1 MSIEISLSHLNRSLC
16 VYVRLYVN
24 TYVCVFYEL
33 VVILMKERGAKS
45 LSVEVAL
52 KELCTPYA

>member
-24 TYVCVFYEL
+24 TNVCVFYEL

-52 KELCTPYA
+52 KELCTP

>member
-16 VYVRLYVN
+16 VYVRLYVS

-52 KELCTPYA
+52 KELCTP

>member
-52 KELCTPYA
+52 KELCTT

>member
-45 LSVEVAL
+45 LSVTVAL
-52 KELCTPYA
+52 KELCTP

>member
-16 VYVRLYVN
+16 ACVCLYEN
-24 TYVCVFYEL
+24 MFVCVLYEL

-45 LSVEVAL
+45 LSVTVAL
-52 KELCTPYA
+52 KELCTP

>member
-16 VYVRLYVN
+16 VYVHLNVN
-24 TYVCVFYEL
+24 TYVCVLYEL

-52 KELCTPYA
+52 KELCTP

>member
-52 KELCTPYA
+52 KELCTP